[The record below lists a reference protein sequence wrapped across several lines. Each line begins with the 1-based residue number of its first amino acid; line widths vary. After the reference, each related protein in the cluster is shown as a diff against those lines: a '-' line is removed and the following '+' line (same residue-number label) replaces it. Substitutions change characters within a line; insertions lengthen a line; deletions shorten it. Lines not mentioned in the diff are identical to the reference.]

1 MTHVVFELYQQQNL
15 CTPQLL
21 VNAMQEL
28 LYPGMHPDI
37 PSTVLKHAERYF
49 GSSAWYMLYSLGR
62 NHYQP
67 FYFSN
72 GVVLTWSNYTSN
84 QLMSIIRSGNQSAY
98 PLTADA

>member
-1 MTHVVFELYQQQNL
+1 VTHVVFELCQQQNL
-15 CTPQLL
+15 CTPMMLI
-21 VNAMQEL
+21 NAMQEL

-37 PSTVLKHAERYF
+37 PSCVLDHAERYF
-49 GSSAWYMLYSLGR
+49 GSSAWFMLYSLGR

-84 QLMSIIRSGNQSAY
+84 QLMSIIRSGNPSAC
-98 PLTADA
+98 LRTADV